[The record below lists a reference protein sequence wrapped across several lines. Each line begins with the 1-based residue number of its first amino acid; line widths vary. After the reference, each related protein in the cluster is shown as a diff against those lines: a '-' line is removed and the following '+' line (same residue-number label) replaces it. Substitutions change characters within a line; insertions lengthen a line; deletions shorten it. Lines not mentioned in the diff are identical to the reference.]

1 MTNNKLP
8 PYVIKKKSG
17 YYFQPNA
24 KAVALGFRPEPLG
37 PDQQAAI
44 AKGWTLYDQ
53 IVAEREARLVA
64 NLQFRKNDYDGT
76 FQHLADI
83 YRGCPARGF
92 KPSLSWHE
100 LSQGSREDYDGYIDN
115 TILPMWG
122 TARVAAITAEAIAAV
137 RDGMRSTPYAA
148 NYCLSVIS
156 AMLSVA
162 VENQSLFS
170 LSTNPALGVRRLG
183 KKSGVKPRELQWTY
197 DVRRA
202 FLLNALLTDW
212 ELYVAYYLLDCTGQR
227 PIDILRVQESDYNGQ
242 TIEVFQQKTGKKMPI
257 PVHRR
262 LRKVLNHHLKRRK
275 KEGRAGGTLLKNES
289 GGKFSARHFAT
300 RWHRIEIAAKLRP
313 APERNSSGKRI
324 KKTAKD
330 RDYTR
335 LQRRDLR
342 RTAVIRMAEAGCT
355 LLQIA
360 SVTGHSPKGVLDIIR
375 VYWKSTYPQA
385 LEAIQKLENY
395 KPRTDDINFKALLDG
410 AAPSAGIR

>member
-1 MTNNKLP
+1 MTNEKLP

-24 KAVALGFRPEPLG
+24 KAIALGFRPEPLG
-37 PDQQAAI
+37 ADQEAASV
-44 AKGWTLYDQ
+44 KGWALYNDIVRAREDQ
-53 IVAEREARLVA
+53 LAAA
-64 NLQFRKNDYDGT
+64 LQFRKNDYDST
-76 FQHLADI
+76 FHHLADV
-83 YRGCPARGF
+83 YRGCPARRLE
-92 KPSLSWHE
+92 PSLSWHE

-115 TILPMWG
+115 TIMPMWG
-122 TARVAAITAEAIAAV
+122 TSRVAAITAEAIAAV

-148 NYCLSVIS
+148 NYCLAVIS

-197 DVRRA
+197 DVRRS

-212 ELYVAYYLLDCTGQR
+212 ELYVAYYLLDHTGQR
-227 PIDILRVQESDYNGQ
+227 PIDVLRVKESDYNGQ

-262 LRKVLNHHLKRRK
+262 LRKVLNHHLKKRE
-275 KEGRAGGTLLKNES
+275 KEGRTGGTLLKNES

-313 APERNSSGKRI
+313 APERDSNGKRI

-360 SVTGHSPKGVLDIIR
+360 SITGHSPKGVLDIIR

-385 LEAIQKLENY
+385 LEAMQKLENY
-395 KPRTDDINFKALLDG
+395 KPKTDDIDFKALLDG
-410 AAPSAGIR
+410 TVADTGNR

>member
-1 MTNNKLP
+1 MTSEKLP

-37 PDQQAAI
+37 PDQEPAI
-44 AKGWTLYDQ
+44 AKGWALYDQ
-53 IVAEREARLVA
+53 ILAEREARLVGD
-64 NLQFRKNDYDGT
+64 LQFRRNDYDGT

-83 YRGCPARGF
+83 YRGCRARGF
-92 KPSLSWHE
+92 KCSLSWHD
-100 LSQGSREDYDGYIDN
+100 LSEGSREDYDWYIDN

-122 TARVAAITAEAIAAV
+122 TARVSSITAEAIAAV

-170 LSTNPALGVRRLG
+170 LSANPALAVRRLG
-183 KKSGVKPRELQWTY
+183 KKSGVKPRDLQWTY
-197 DVRRA
+197 DAQRA
-202 FLLNALLTDW
+202 FLLKALLMDW
-212 ELYVAYYLLDCTGQR
+212 ELYVAYYLHAYTGQR
-227 PIDILRVQESDYNGQ
+227 PIDVLKVDESDYDGR
-242 TIEVFQQKTGKKMPI
+242 IIKVHQQKTDVKMPI

-262 LRKVLNHHLKRRK
+262 LRKILDHHLKRRK
-275 KEGRAGGTLLKNES
+275 KEGRTGGTLLKNES

-300 RWHRIEIAAKLRP
+300 RWHKIEIAAKLRP
-313 APERNSSGKRI
+313 APERDFNGKKI

-330 RDYTR
+330 RDYTK

-360 SVTGHSPKGVLDIIR
+360 SVTGHSPKGVLDVIR

-395 KPRTDDINFKALLDG
+395 KPKTDDINFKALLDG
-410 AAPSAGIR
+410 AALSVGTK

>member
-1 MTNNKLP
+1 MTNKKLP

-24 KAVALGFRPEPLG
+24 KAVGLGFRPEPLG
-37 PDQQAAI
+37 PDQEAAI
-44 AKGWTLYDQ
+44 AKGWALYNQ

-64 NLQFRKNDYDGT
+64 DLQFRKNGYDGT

-148 NYCLSVIS
+148 NYCLAVIS

-170 LSTNPALGVRRLG
+170 LSTNPALAVRRLG
-183 KKSGVKPRELQWTY
+183 KKSGVKPRDMQWTY
-197 DVRRA
+197 GAQRA
-202 FLLNALLTDW
+202 FLLKALLMDW
-212 ELYVAYYLLDCTGQR
+212 ELFVAYHLHAFTGQR
-227 PIDILRVQESDYNGQ
+227 LGDVLKMQESDYDGQ
-242 TIEVFQQKTGKKMPI
+242 MIKVHQDKTDKKMAI
-257 PVHRR
+257 PVHYCLRR
-262 LRKVLNHHLKRRK
+262 VLDHHLKKRK
-275 KEGRAGGTLLKNES
+275 KNGRTGGTLLKNES

-300 RWHRIEIAAKLRP
+300 RWYRIEIAAKLRP
-313 APERNSSGKRI
+313 APEKDTNGRRI

-330 RDYTR
+330 RDYTL

-360 SVTGHSPKGVLDIIR
+360 SVTGHSPRGVLDIIR

-385 LEAIQKLENY
+385 QEAIQKLENY
-395 KPRTDDINFKALLDG
+395 KPNADDINFKALLDG
-410 AAPSAGIR
+410 AALGVGNR